1 MRAYYTSTAPVRLVA
16 YYRSSDGVWTFFS
29 QGAVVPASAGYVPVQ
44 MTTPPVPAGA
54 THLSIGI
61 SLRAVG
67 SVTGDDYHL
76 SDVDAAP

>member
-1 MRAYYTSTAPVRLVA
+1 
-16 YYRSSDGVWTFFS
+16 
-29 QGAVVPASAGYVPVQ
+29 
-44 MTTPPVPAGA
+44 MTTPAVPAGA